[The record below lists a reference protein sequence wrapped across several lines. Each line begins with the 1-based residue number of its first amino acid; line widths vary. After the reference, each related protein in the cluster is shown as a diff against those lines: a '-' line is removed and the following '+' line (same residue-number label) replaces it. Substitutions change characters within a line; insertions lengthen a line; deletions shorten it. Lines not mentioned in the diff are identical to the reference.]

1 MSQPTEDHNPTGGDQ
16 SQPGA
21 DQPAAPVTGEAAV
34 DRAVE
39 SLQGLESAPLADH
52 HDRLARVHEDLHG
65 ALNADHPG
73 SGS

>member
-1 MSQPTEDHNPTGGDQ
+1 VSEPTEDQHPGGVDRNLPGGDQ
-16 SQPGA
+16 
-21 DQPAAPVTGEAAV
+21 PAPPVTGEPTV

-39 SLQGLESAPLADH
+39 SLRGLESAPLADH